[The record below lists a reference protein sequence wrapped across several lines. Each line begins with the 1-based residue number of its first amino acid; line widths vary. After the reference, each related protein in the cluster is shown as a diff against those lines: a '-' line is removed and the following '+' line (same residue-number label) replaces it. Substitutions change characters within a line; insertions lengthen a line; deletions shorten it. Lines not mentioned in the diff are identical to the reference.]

1 MCIPTCTHA
10 NIDMSTRMCINN
22 NNYILQYLLLWILD
36 LIRQN
41 PRSNGFNELEKIKSS
56 KAMKPYGH
64 SL

>member
-1 MCIPTCTHA
+1 MCISTCTHA
-10 NIDMSTRMCINN
+10 NIDMSTHMCINN

-41 PRSNGFNELEKIKSS
+41 PRSNGFNELEKIKPS